1 MLNASPS
8 GFCVEKPQPNYKRDG
23 IFIVSLIL
31 IVLVLELA
39 SGTDN
44 TVTMQTIPKEKSQ
57 PATAALAPAPPAP
70 VAPVA
75 PGELIQFDTPTGWAK
90 SANASP
96 MTTFA
101 LDLPGGAT
109 VSAIPLPA
117 AIAGTTEIVNLW
129 RQQVGLGAI
138 GADEAA
144 KTAQPLIIGGYDG
157 ALYDFAG
164 EKPIEG
170 QTKPPRIVTATVTLG
185 QVAWFFKLAGS
196 ADVIEAQ
203 LVTFKQFLSGLKFQ
217 PGASAI
223 DFENLMREAQRSA
236 QATPPPPPPVQG
248 KPTWTVPARWEEKAP
263 TSMRLGNF
271 TAGNGKA
278 EITVMTFPGEVG
290 GLLANVNRWRGQSG
304 LPAVDAAGLAGV
316 TQQIIVSGTPAT
328 LVEAVGEKTASYSV
342 FHPVGDAT
350 WFYKISGPSAAVT
363 PENAAF
369 RAFLESIQFP
379 K

>member
-1 MLNASPS
+1 M
-8 GFCVEKPQPNYKRDG
+8 EKPQPNYKRDG

-31 IVLVLELA
+31 IVMTLEL
-39 SGTDN
+39 STGTDDS
-44 TVTMQTIPKEKSQ
+44 VSMQTISKEKSQ
-57 PATAALAPAPPAP
+57 PAAAAPAPPAP
-70 VAPVA
+70 PAPVA

-90 SANASP
+90 STNASP

-109 VSAIPLPA
+109 VSGIPLPV

-129 RQQVGLGAI
+129 RQQVGLGSI

-217 PGASAI
+217 PGASEI

-236 QATPPPPPPVQG
+236 QASPPPPPPVEG

-271 TAGNGKA
+271 TAGAGQA
-278 EITVMTFPGEVG
+278 QITVMTFPGEVG

-304 LPAVDAAGLAGV
+304 LPPVDADGLADV
-316 TQQIIVSGTPAT
+316 TQQVTISGTPAT

-342 FHPVGDAT
+342 FHPVGNAT
-350 WFYKISGPSAAVT
+350 WFYKISGPSEVVT

>member
-1 MLNASPS
+1 
-8 GFCVEKPQPNYKRDG
+8 VEKPQPNYKRDG

-31 IVLVLELA
+31 IVVVLQLA

-57 PATAALAPAPPAP
+57 PATTVAPPASATP
-70 VAPVA
+70 LQS
-75 PGELIQFDTPTGWAK
+75 GELIQFDTPTGWVR

-101 LDLPGGAT
+101 LDLPGRAT

-144 KTAQPLIIGGYDG
+144 KTAQQLVIGGYDG
-157 ALYDFAG
+157 ALYDFVG
-164 EKPIEG
+164 EQPIEG

-185 QVAWFFKLAGS
+185 QVAWFFKLAGA
-196 ADVIEAQ
+196 ADTIEAQ
-203 LVTFKQFLSGLKFQ
+203 LETFKQFLSGLKFQ
-217 PGASAI
+217 SGASTI
-223 DFENLMREAQRSA
+223 NFESLMREAQRAS
-236 QATPPPPPPVQG
+236 QAAPPPPPPPSSAPAVA
-248 KPTWTVPARWEEKAP
+248 KPKWTVPGSWEEKAP

-271 TAGNGKA
+271 TASNGQAK
-278 EITVMTFPGEVG
+278 ITVTTFPGEVG
-290 GLLANVNRWRGQSG
+290 GLLLNVNRWRGESG
-304 LPAVDAAGLAGV
+304 LPPVDADGLMDV
-316 TQQIIVSGTPAT
+316 TQQITVSGTPAT
-328 LVEAVGEKTASYSV
+328 LVEAMGEKTASYSV
-342 FHPVGDAT
+342 FHPIGDAT

-363 PENAAF
+363 PEKPAF
-369 RAFLESIQFP
+369 TAFLESIKFP

>member
-1 MLNASPS
+1 M
-8 GFCVEKPQPNYKRDG
+8 EKPQPNYTRDG

-39 SGTDN
+39 SGTDDS
-44 TVTMQTIPKEKSQ
+44 VTMQTIPKEKSQ
-57 PATAALAPAPPAP
+57 PAAAAAAPASPAQS
-70 VAPVA
+70 A
-75 PGELIQFDTPTGWAK
+75 ELIKYDTPDGWEP
-90 SANASP
+90 SVNASP
-96 MTTFA
+96 MATFS
-101 LDLPGGAT
+101 LNLPGGAI

-117 AIAGTTEIVNLW
+117 AIAGTSEIVNLW

-144 KTAQPLIIGGYDG
+144 NAAQPQNIGGQEG
-157 ALYDFAG
+157 AIYDFVG
-164 EKPIEG
+164 EQPIEG
-170 QTKPPRIVTATVTLG
+170 QTKPPRIVTATITLG

-196 ADVIEAQ
+196 ADAIEAQ
-203 LVTFKQFLSGLKFQ
+203 LETFKGFLSELAFQ
-217 PGASAI
+217 PGASSI
-223 DFENLMREAQRSA
+223 DFEQLMREAQRSA
-236 QATPPPPPPVQG
+236 QAAPPPPPPPPAAN
-248 KPTWTVPARWEEKAP
+248 KPAWTVPASWEEKSA

-271 TAGNGKA
+271 TAGNGQA

-304 LPAVDAAGLAGV
+304 LPPVDEAGLTEV
-316 TQQIIVSGTPAT
+316 TEQINVSGTPAT

-363 PENAAF
+363 PEKAAF
-369 RAFLESIQFP
+369 RAFLESVQFP

>member
-1 MLNASPS
+1 M
-8 GFCVEKPQPNYKRDG
+8 EKPQPNYTRDG

-39 SGTDN
+39 SGTDDS
-44 TVTMQTIPKEKSQ
+44 VTMQTIPKEKNQ
-57 PATAALAPAPPAP
+57 PAAAA
-70 VAPVA
+70 VAPISPA
-75 PGELIQFDTPTGWAK
+75 QSAELIKYDTPTGWEP

-96 MTTFA
+96 MATFS
-101 LDLPGGAT
+101 LDLPGGAI

-117 AIAGTTEIVNLW
+117 AIAGTSEIVNLW

-144 KTAQPLIIGGYDG
+144 NAAQPLNIGGQEG
-157 ALYDFAG
+157 AIYDFVG
-164 EKPIEG
+164 EQPIEG
-170 QTKPPRIVTATVTLG
+170 QTKPPRIVTATITLG

-203 LVTFKQFLSGLKFQ
+203 LATFKGFLSELAFQ
-217 PGASAI
+217 PGASSI
-223 DFENLMREAQRSA
+223 DFEQLMRKAQRPA
-236 QATPPPPPPVQG
+236 QAAPPPPPPAAD
-248 KPTWTVPARWEEKAP
+248 KPAWTVPESWEEKSA

-271 TAGNGKA
+271 TAGNGQA

-304 LPAVDAAGLAGV
+304 LPPVDEAGLKDV
-316 TQQIIVSGTPAT
+316 TKQINVSGTPAT
-328 LVEAVGEKTASYSV
+328 LVEAVGETSSSYSV
-342 FHPVGDAT
+342 FHPVGNQT
-350 WFYKISGPSAAVT
+350 WFYKMSGQSGVVT
-363 PENAAF
+363 KEKAAF
-369 RAFLESIQFP
+369 TAFLESIEFS

>member
-8 GFCVEKPQPNYKRDG
+8 GFCVEKPQPNFKRDG

-185 QVAWFFKLAGS
+185 QVAWFFKLAG
-196 ADVIEAQ
+196 
-203 LVTFKQFLSGLKFQ
+203 
-217 PGASAI
+217 
-223 DFENLMREAQRSA
+223 
-236 QATPPPPPPVQG
+236 
-248 KPTWTVPARWEEKAP
+248 PAPAVE
-263 TSMRLGNF
+263 
-271 TAGNGKA
+271 A
-278 EITVMTFPGEVG
+278 EIERYNAFIE
-290 GLLANVNRWRGQSG
+290 
-304 LPAVDAAGLAGV
+304 
-316 TQQIIVSGTPAT
+316 
-328 LVEAVGEKTASYSV
+328 SV
-342 FHPVGDAT
+342 
-350 WFYKISGPSAAVT
+350 
-363 PENAAF
+363 AF
-369 RAFLESIQFP
+369 
-379 K
+379 